1 MKYPLLARISSLG
14 IAAVAVLPLLAP
26 LSATAAD
33 LKFEAQLLWGTNDPK
48 SPDPRHKPIS
58 DEIRKALKDL
68 PLKWTNYFEV
78 SRASFAVADE
88 ASKKVTLSE
97 KCEVEVKNLGKSRIE
112 IYLFG
117 KGEPV
122 WKRNQPL
129 PKGETLVLGGNAP
142 NATSWLVTLKRL
154 E

>member
-1 MKYPLLARISSLG
+1 MGVALLLAL
-14 IAAVAVLPLLAP
+14 ALPA
-26 LSATAAD
+26 SAGD
-33 LKFEAQLLWGTNDPK
+33 LKFEAQLLWGTNDSQ
-48 SPDPRHKPIS
+48 SPDAKHKPIS
-58 DEIRKALKDL
+58 DELRKRLKEL

-78 SRASFAVADE
+78 SRKSFTVAD
-88 ASKKVTLSE
+88 STSQKVSLSE
-97 KCEVEVKNLGKSRIE
+97 KCEVEVKNAGKAGLE

-122 WKRNQPL
+122 WKRTQRL

-142 NATSWLVTLKRL
+142 NSTAWLVTLKRL

>member
-1 MKYPLLARISSLG
+1 MKYPLLARVNSLG
-14 IAAVAVLPLLAP
+14 MAIVLTALAASSAIA
-26 LSATAAD
+26 SD
-33 LKFEAQLLWGTNDPK
+33 LKFEAQLLWGTNDAK

-58 DEIRKALKDL
+58 DEIRNALKDL

-78 SRASFAVADE
+78 SRATFSVGNE
-88 ASKKVTLSE
+88 ASKKVTLSD
-97 KCEVEVKNLGKSRIE
+97 KCDLEVKNIGKSRIE
-112 IYLFG
+112 VYLFG

-142 NATSWLVTLKRL
+142 NSTAWLVTLKRL

>member
-1 MKYPLLARISSLG
+1 MNFPLLAPIHSLG
-14 IAAVAVLPLLAP
+14 IAAVALLALVAP
-26 LSATAAD
+26 ASTSASE
-33 LKFEAQLLWGTNDPK
+33 LKFEAQLLWGTNDPQ

-58 DEIRKALKDL
+58 DEIRQRLKDL

-78 SRASFAVADE
+78 SRKGFAVADK
-88 ASKKVTLSE
+88 ACKKVTLSE
-97 KCEVEVKNLGKSRIE
+97 KCELEVKNLGKSAIE
-112 IYLFG
+112 VYLFG

-122 WKRNQPL
+122 WKRTQPL

-142 NATSWLVTLKRL
+142 NATAWLVTLKRL